1 MRRKGTSSI
10 ESHLFLSLIWA
21 RTLKMPVPYPT
32 YTRTSSHNHTCSAV
46 EAQII
51 SLRSDDL
58 VQAKQA
64 QLHAGSSQFDLE

>member
-1 MRRKGTSSI
+1 
-10 ESHLFLSLIWA
+10 
-21 RTLKMPVPYPT
+21 MPVPYPT